1 MEQTLAMAPGHTT
14 SPTPLDS
21 AAEKPE
27 QGLSPHAYLV
37 EVFSAIQG
45 EGPIVGTRQIFVRFL
60 GCHLTCAYCDTPATH
75 TKQRQC
81 RVEQTPGRRDFIELA
96 NPVPLSQLLQQI
108 QQLEAFPGLHDS
120 ISLTGGEPL
129 QHVRSLQSLIPSLK
143 PDFKLYLET
152 DGILYQNLEAVVAD
166 LDQIGMDF
174 KLPSATQLQ
183 PYWDEHRRFLAIAAR
198 REVFVKL
205 VLTRDTT
212 EAELETC
219 LEIIREVDQHI
230 PLILQP
236 VTPYGVVRHPPSPEQ
251 VLNWQSRAKQVLRQ
265 VRVIPQTHKMIGQ
278 I

>member
-1 MEQTLAMAPGHTT
+1 MEQTLVMASEET
-14 SPTPLDS
+14 SAS
-21 AAEKPE
+21 APKPA
-27 QGLSPHAYLV
+27 QHAYLV

-75 TKQRQC
+75 TKQRHC

-96 NPVPLSQLLQQI
+96 NPVPMNDLLARI
-108 QQLEAFPGLHDS
+108 RGLEAFAGLHDS

-129 QHVRSLQSLIPSLK
+129 QHLRSLQTLIPALK
-143 PDFKLYLET
+143 GEFKLYLET
-152 DGILYQNLEAVVAD
+152 DGILYQNLAAIVD
-166 LDQIGMDF
+166 GLDSIGMDI
-174 KLPSATQLQ
+174 KIPSATGLQ

-212 EAELETC
+212 DAELETS
-219 LEIIREVDQHI
+219 LEIVREVDAGI

-236 VTPYGVVRHPPSPEQ
+236 VTPYGIVRHPPTPEQ
-251 VLNWQSRAKQVLRQ
+251 VLNWQARAKQLLRH